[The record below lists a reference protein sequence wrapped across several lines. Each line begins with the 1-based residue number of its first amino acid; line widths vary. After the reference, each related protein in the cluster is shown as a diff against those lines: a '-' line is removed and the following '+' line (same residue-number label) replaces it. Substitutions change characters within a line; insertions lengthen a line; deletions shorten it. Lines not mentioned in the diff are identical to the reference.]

1 MMAAVGKK
9 ETLKEK
15 VVPNENS
22 NSSANNVLNKNAS
35 RILANQKEAKRQ
47 VLKEMAQRKRLNLEK
62 EEKKKNENKQTRQR
76 RFNCHMNLLLTRKP
90 KRLI

>member
-1 MMAAVGKK
+1 MMAAVGKI

-22 NSSANNVLNKNAS
+22 NSSANNVLNKNAN

-62 EEKKKNENKQTRQR
+62 EEKKKNENKQTRQ
-76 RFNCHMNLLLTRKP
+76 KEV
-90 KRLI
+90 